1 MFGLSPVELIVI
13 GSIAVLLFGSR
24 LPSVA
29 RSMGKSVTEFKKGIR
44 GIEEDMDVSTSGRR
58 VSSSYADERDEPT
71 VPKFQPPKSEPK
83 DESARDE
90 SARDESPSSES
101 ASQNGSA
108 GDSAG
113 DHTSHDSSA
122 HGEAA

>member
-24 LPSVA
+24 LPNVA

-44 GIEEDMDVSTSGRR
+44 GIEEDMDVTSSGRR

-71 VPKFQPPKSEPK
+71 VPKFEPPKSEPK
-83 DESARDE
+83 DESA
-90 SARDESPSSES
+90 SGES
-101 ASQNGSA
+101 ASS
-108 GDSAG
+108 DSAG
-113 DHTSHDSSA
+113 HVSPSENTTSDQASHDSST

>member
-44 GIEEDMDVSTSGRR
+44 GIEEDMDVSSSNRR
-58 VSSSYADERDEPT
+58 VSSYADDHEEPT
-71 VPKFQPPKSEPK
+71 VPKFEPPKSEPK
-83 DESARDE
+83 VESAGDESALSEPARDVPADE
-90 SARDESPSSES
+90 STS
-101 ASQNGSA
+101 AQSA
-108 GDSAG
+108 
-113 DHTSHDSSA
+113 HDPPA

>member
-44 GIEEDMDVSTSGRR
+44 GIEEDMDVTSSGRR
-58 VSSSYADERDEPT
+58 VSSSYADDREEPT
-71 VPKFQPPKSEPK
+71 VPKFEPPKSEPK
-83 DESARDE
+83 DESAGAE
-90 SARDESPSSES
+90 SATSDAVGQESPSANTTSDQ
-101 ASQNGSA
+101 ASHNA
-108 GDSAG
+108 
-113 DHTSHDSSA
+113 SA
-122 HGEAA
+122 HGGAA

>member
-24 LPSVA
+24 LPNVA

-44 GIEEDMDVSTSGRR
+44 GIEEDMDVTSSGRR

-71 VPKFQPPKSEPK
+71 VPKFEPPKSEPK
-83 DESARDE
+83 DETA
-90 SARDESPSSES
+90 SSEPPPS
-101 ASQNGSA
+101 EP
-108 GDSAG
+108 
-113 DHTSHDSSA
+113 A
-122 HGEAA
+122 HGETADANT

>member
-44 GIEEDMDVSTSGRR
+44 GIEEDVDTPSNGRR
-58 VSSSYADERDEPT
+58 VSSNYADDRDEPT
-71 VPKFQPPKSEPK
+71 VPKFEPPQ
-83 DESARDE
+83 SAPRDE
-90 SARDESPSSES
+90 SATTDEAVQQNEPVSRDE
-101 ASQNGSA
+101 AVK
-108 GDSAG
+108 
-113 DHTSHDSSA
+113 
-122 HGEAA
+122 AAP

>member
-44 GIEEDMDVSTSGRR
+44 GIEEDMDVTTSGRR

-71 VPKFQPPKSEPK
+71 VPKFEPPKSEPK
-83 DESARDE
+83 EEA
-90 SARDESPSSES
+90 AQNESPSNE
-101 ASQNGSA
+101 
-108 GDSAG
+108 
-113 DHTSHDSSA
+113 SA
-122 HGEAA
+122 HGETAEAKT

>member
-44 GIEEDMDVSTSGRR
+44 GIEEDMDVTSSGRR
-58 VSSSYADERDEPT
+58 VSSSYADEREEPT
-71 VPKFQPPKSEPK
+71 VPKFEPPKSEPK
-83 DESARDE
+83 DESVSGE
-90 SARDESPSSES
+90 SASSDSAGHESPSARVTSDP
-101 ASQNGSA
+101 A
-108 GDSAG
+108 
-113 DHTSHDSSA
+113 SHDSST

>member
-24 LPSVA
+24 LPNVA

-44 GIEEDMDVSTSGRR
+44 GIEEDMDVTSSGRR

-71 VPKFQPPKSEPK
+71 VPKFEPPKSEPK
-83 DESARDE
+83 DETA
-90 SARDESPSSES
+90 SSEPPPS
-101 ASQNGSA
+101 EP
-108 GDSAG
+108 
-113 DHTSHDSSA
+113 A
-122 HGEAA
+122 HGEAAEANT